1 MTDNG
6 LKETFVRRLV
16 IHPILLIVR
25 LVELLIA
32 AILGH
37 DREAAN
43 FEIINK
49 NQEFSKLADPTD
61 PSSDYE

>member
-1 MTDNG
+1 MTDTG
-6 LKETFVRRLV
+6 LKETLVRLLV

-43 FEIINK
+43 FEITNK
-49 NQEFSKLADPTD
+49 KQEFSKLADSTD
-61 PSSDYE
+61 PGSDYE